1 MSSTLLREALQKK
14 GIGPKGSKKLPP
26 SLLAEV
32 LPTLQDA
39 NTNVTT
45 ATAFLT
51 ACLTLENTVE
61 EQALLDPILQAPEQ
75 HLIPQLQELVQPPTV
90 TKKYTAFLELTQQL
104 MQNQDLH
111 VSQAQQGMELFWKEE
126 IPSWLKASFLQALRL
141 KRETFVENFVFL
153 DSLWKKAQRL
163 SVDVPILLDLADSYD
178 GTNRSYHLAPFIAP
192 LLASMGIPTV
202 IHGTDQLAPKY
213 GITNSQILQLG
224 KKNTLYSLKELQ
236 HKVENPHIGWA
247 YVDQSIFFPELHRL
261 HSMRHD
267 MVKRPFLATF
277 EKLLQPLQAKNGNIL
292 IAGYVHSHYKEE
304 VAKLLASHHQT
315 KMMFNLRTIEG
326 SSNCWIKKSTPY
338 FGFRTTKQIDFS
350 SPRTLPLTDSWTPDL
365 MTPFFREEGFEF
377 EEGEID
383 PKEFDLFRED
393 QKINKE
399 ISAQDIYDEGLL
411 ALEGKQGL
419 IQDLLI
425 YHASMFAWLARC
437 LSKEEAVAKATHAL
451 HTKKALQHWKA
462 F

>member
-1 MSSTLLREALQKK
+1 
-14 GIGPKGSKKLPP
+14 
-26 SLLAEV
+26 
-32 LPTLQDA
+32 
-39 NTNVTT
+39 
-45 ATAFLT
+45 
-51 ACLTLENTVE
+51 
-61 EQALLDPILQAPEQ
+61 
-75 HLIPQLQELVQPPTV
+75 
-90 TKKYTAFLELTQQL
+90 
-104 MQNQDLH
+104 
-111 VSQAQQGMELFWKEE
+111 
-126 IPSWLKASFLQALRL
+126 
-141 KRETFVENFVFL
+141 
-153 DSLWKKAQRL
+153 
-163 SVDVPILLDLADSYD
+163 
-178 GTNRSYHLAPFIAP
+178 
-192 LLASMGIPTV
+192 MGIPTV